1 MHFRVRITISWVPY
15 PALFV
20 SADCGL
26 GTSHAPS
33 ARRMAHGPHH
43 GLPAVGHSVGDGM
56 GHAVGRKS
64 SPRCSFWAA
73 GARPIRIP
81 ARAQALMLRNDA
93 AGLRALG
100 LKPASLLRN
109 APASLP
115 VPRSHRAPADQGQKQ
130 NPSGGDLRT
139 GLRALG
145 QESSP
150 KTPASAPAPD
160 WRPIPSLRSV
170 IPRPPVVRASR
181 LTKHRISRVWERS
194 FRCRSLGLAPACAVS
209 GSVSAGALPL
219 PLRRLGA
226 AYHGSPALGG
236 LRKLSLWEAK
246 SFCRC
251 LQSIDNRRIL
261 ARFGTVQ
268 TSLPISG
275 WAASARPF
283 KPQPSSKLRSNCN
296 SIIFNAPPKPK

>member
-1 MHFRVRITISWVPY
+1 MHFRVRITIFWVPY

-26 GTSHAPS
+26 GISHAPS
-33 ARRMAHGPHH
+33 ARPMAHGPHH
-43 GLPAVGHSVGDGM
+43 GLPPVGHSVGDGM
-56 GHAVGRKS
+56 GHAEGRKS
-64 SPRCSFWAA
+64 LPRCSFWAA
-73 GARPIRIP
+73 GARLIRIP

-100 LKPASLLRN
+100 LNPASLLRN

-115 VPRSHRAPADQGQKQ
+115 VPGSHRAPADQGQKQ

-170 IPRPPVVRASR
+170 IPQAASR
-181 LTKHRISRVWERS
+181 ARFALDQDPISRVWERS
-194 FRCRSLGLAPACAVS
+194 FRCRSLGLAPACAVT
-209 GSVSAGALPL
+209 GSVSAGALPS
-219 PLRRLGA
+219 PCA
-226 AYHGSPALGG
+226 A
-236 LRKLSLWEAK
+236 
-246 SFCRC
+246 
-251 LQSIDNRRIL
+251 
-261 ARFGTVQ
+261 
-268 TSLPISG
+268 
-275 WAASARPF
+275 
-283 KPQPSSKLRSNCN
+283 
-296 SIIFNAPPKPK
+296 